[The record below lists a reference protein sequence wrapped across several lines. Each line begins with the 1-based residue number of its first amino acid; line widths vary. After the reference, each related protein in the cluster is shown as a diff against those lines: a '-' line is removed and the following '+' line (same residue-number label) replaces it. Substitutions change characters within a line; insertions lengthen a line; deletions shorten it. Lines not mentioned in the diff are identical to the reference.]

1 MRVAVVSDVHSNLP
15 ALEAVLRHADAAG
28 AVDGLWCTGDI
39 VGYGASPSEV
49 ISLLRGRAV
58 ITVAGNHDLASCGA
72 MSTEE
77 FNPVAEAAVEWTAE
91 QLTPQECEW
100 LYDLKLVETTGDW
113 TLVHGSLRAP
123 EWEYLLDTESAS
135 AHLALQT
142 TPYSIVG
149 HSHLPFFVIETPD
162 DGPVFRRVADGD
174 AVELPAER
182 LIGNPGSVG
191 QPRDGDPR
199 ASYLL
204 YDDASATI
212 TWHRIEYDVAAAQ
225 RAIVDAGL
233 PRFLAERLAM
243 GK

>member
-1 MRVAVVSDVHSNLP
+1 MRVAVISDVHSNLP
-15 ALEAVLRHADAAG
+15 ALEAVLRHADAGG
-28 AVDGLWCTGDI
+28 ALDGLWCMGDI

-49 ISLLRGRAV
+49 ISLLRERGVRA
-58 ITVAGNHDLASCGA
+58 VAGNHDLAACGA
-72 MSTEE
+72 MPTEE

-91 QLTPQECEW
+91 QLTPDECEW
-100 LYDLKLVETTGDW
+100 LIGLKLIEIAGDW

-123 EWEYLLDTESAS
+123 EWEYLLDAESAS

-142 TPYSIVG
+142 TPRSIVG
-149 HSHLPFFVIETPD
+149 HSHLPFYVIETRD
-162 DGPVFRRVADGD
+162 DGPVFHRVFDGD
-174 AVELPAER
+174 VAELPAER
-182 LIGNPGSVG
+182 LIANPGSVG

-204 YDDASATI
+204 YDDAAATI
-212 TWHRIEYDVAAAQ
+212 TWHRVEYDIAAAQ

-233 PRFLAERLAM
+233 PPFLAERLAV